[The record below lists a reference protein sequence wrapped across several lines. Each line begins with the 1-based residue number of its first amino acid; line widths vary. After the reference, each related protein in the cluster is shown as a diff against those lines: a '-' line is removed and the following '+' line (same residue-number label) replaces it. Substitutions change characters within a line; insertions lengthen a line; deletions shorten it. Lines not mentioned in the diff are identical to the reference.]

1 MNYIDIVFIIILA
14 LYCWHGYRYGFIVL
28 LARSIGFIGGLVFA
42 LAIYQWAG
50 RILVQYTSIPLQF
63 AYMIAFI
70 ALFTI
75 GQGVIGYG
83 LRRLLERTPIVWHQ
97 NIVNRLAGV
106 VPGFIDGLIF
116 LALIVLIVVMLPVPA
131 RINESV
137 TNSYIGNYII
147 NAVPTVEDYSRKI
160 FGSTIEESLTQFAF
174 RPGPNDT
181 VSIPFKPKSI
191 SIDEVSERRMLE
203 LINEE
208 RAKVGAKPVVIDT
221 TITEVA
227 RAHSRDMWER
237 KYFAHNNPDGEDPFK
252 RMSDGGVKFITAGE
266 NLAFAP
272 TVAIAH
278 QGLMNSPGHKR
289 NILDPAFGR
298 VGIGVISGGIYGK
311 MFTQNFAN

>member
-1 MNYIDIVFIIILA
+1 MNYIDVIFIIILA

-28 LARSIGFIGGLVFA
+28 LARFIGFIGGLIFA
-42 LAIYQWAG
+42 LAIYQWIG
-50 RILVQYTSIPLQF
+50 RFVVQYTNIPLQF

-70 ALFTI
+70 ILFTI
-75 GQGVIGYG
+75 GQGVIGSG
-83 LRRLLERTPIVWHQ
+83 LRRLLERTPITWHQ
-97 NIVNRLAGV
+97 NIVNRLAGI

-116 LALIVLIVVMLPVPA
+116 LALIVLIVVILPVPA
-131 RINESV
+131 RIHEKV
-137 TNSYIGNYII
+137 TESYIGNYII
-147 NAVPTVEDYSRKI
+147 NAVPTVEEYSRKI

-191 SIDEVSERRMLE
+191 SIDEVSEQRMLE

-208 RAKVGAKPVVIDT
+208 RAKVGAKPLVIDK
-221 TITEVA
+221 TIKEVA

-237 KYFAHNNPDGEDPFK
+237 GYFAHNNPDGEDPFK
-252 RMSDGGVKFITAGE
+252 RMKDGGAKFISAGE

-298 VGIGVISGGIYGK
+298 VGIGVQSGGIYGK